1 MSLAKRIA
9 AKRAEEQR
17 GFLDVEEWGE
27 GDQPLRL
34 YFTTVS
40 ARDMEQIQRKHKDFI
55 NNPTMSAMIDMII
68 RKCESDVGESVFTLE
83 DKPILMGEPINLIAK
98 VFGSILESV
107 TVEEHEKN

>member
-9 AKRAEEQR
+9 AKRAEQER

-40 ARDMEQIQRKHKDFI
+40 ARDMEQIQRKHKDYI
-55 NNPTMSAMIDMII
+55 NNPTMAAMSDLII
-68 RKCESDVGESVFTLE
+68 RKCESAAGEMAFTLE
-83 DKPILMGEPINLIAK
+83 DKPILMGEPINLIAT
-98 VFGSILESV
+98 VFGAVLESV
-107 TVEEHEKN
+107 TIEEHEKN

>member
-1 MSLAKRIA
+1 MSLGKRIA

-17 GFLDVEEWGE
+17 SFVDVDEWGE
-27 GDQPLRL
+27 ADEPLRL

-68 RKCESDVGESVFTLE
+68 RKCEDEAGEKAFTLE
-83 DKPILMGEPINLIAK
+83 DKSILLGEPLNLIAK
-98 VFGSILESV
+98 VFGAVLESV
-107 TVEEHEKN
+107 TIEEHEKN

>member
-9 AKRAEEQR
+9 AKRAEKER
-17 GFLDVEEWGE
+17 GFLDVEDWGE

-55 NNPTMSAMIDMII
+55 NNPTMSAMIDLII
-68 RKCESDVGESVFTLE
+68 RKCESDAGEKAFTLE

-98 VFGSILESV
+98 VFGAVLESV
-107 TVEEHEKN
+107 TIEEHEKN

>member
-9 AKRAEEQR
+9 AKRAEQER

-40 ARDMEQIQRKHKDFI
+40 ARDMEQVQRKHKDFI
-55 NNPTMSAMIDMII
+55 NNPTMYSFMGVRVWGYPIDGLSVLLLFFLPI
-68 RKCESDVGESVFTLE
+68 RNSSSDPRPL
-83 DKPILMGEPINLIAK
+83 
-98 VFGSILESV
+98 
-107 TVEEHEKN
+107 

>member
-27 GDQPLRL
+27 GDQQLRL

-68 RKCESDVGESVFTLE
+68 RKCESDAGESVFTLE
-83 DKPILMGEPINLIAK
+83 DKPILMGEPINLIAR